1 MDLEVKPQLIFF
13 LYYKIKFAQ
22 KEALMRYRSSLV
34 YSAYVANNR
43 SLANI
48 TRLADP
54 CAPHGSLVR
63 YRKEN
68 SQLISKL

>member
-1 MDLEVKPQLIFF
+1 
-13 LYYKIKFAQ
+13 
-22 KEALMRYRSSLV
+22 MRYRSSLV
-34 YSAYVANNR
+34 YSAYLANNR

-48 TRLADP
+48 TRLADH